1 MFRVKILTNQHTSL
15 VYRRRWV
22 VHPKIPSYIRF
33 GGTRRRTTGKCTIW
47 LKQQIVAFFRDFL
60 VFSSRRPRSQTS
72 FFYVAVYTL
81 NDLSESQESSQH
93 HLVKRQVDNRRV
105 VCYYANWA
113 VYRQGTAK
121 FSPQNI
127 NPYLCT
133 HLIYAFAG
141 LGKDDKIQTFDKY
154 QDLEKG
160 NKEIFSSSLYHKRC
174 NSFCK
179 NRKKSCRKSFLQRKN

>member
-1 MFRVKILTNQHTSL
+1 MISHL
-15 VYRRRWV
+15 WV
-22 VHPKIPSYIRF
+22 
-33 GGTRRRTTGKCTIW
+33 
-47 LKQQIVAFFRDFL
+47 FFMLIFL
-60 VFSSRRPRSQTS
+60 LLFFSVSSQ
-72 FFYVAVYTL
+72 
-81 NDLSESQESSQH
+81 NEDLSDASH
-93 HLVKRQVDNRRV
+93 HVVKRQIDDRRV

-141 LGKDDKIQTFDKY
+141 LGKDDTIQTFDKY

-160 NKEIFSSSLYHKRC
+160 KENTNAAVADI
-174 NSFCK
+174 
-179 NRKKSCRKSFLQRKN
+179 

>member
-1 MFRVKILTNQHTSL
+1 MGYNHHRRESGMISCLSQPHLTLLLFCGLSSL
-15 VYRRRWV
+15 IHSVYSQALSDV
-22 VHPKIPSYIRF
+22 IEQPEEPSEH
-33 GGTRRRTTGKCTIW
+33 
-47 LKQQIVAFFRDFL
+47 
-60 VFSSRRPRSQTS
+60 S
-72 FFYVAVYTL
+72 
-81 NDLSESQESSQH
+81 
-93 HLVKRQVDNRRV
+93 LVKRQIDERRV

-141 LGKDDKIQTFDKY
+141 LGKDDEIQTFDKY

-160 NKEIFSSSLYHKRC
+160 KVS
-174 NSFCK
+174 
-179 NRKKSCRKSFLQRKN
+179 

>member
-1 MFRVKILTNQHTSL
+1 M
-15 VYRRRWV
+15 
-22 VHPKIPSYIRF
+22 
-33 GGTRRRTTGKCTIW
+33 
-47 LKQQIVAFFRDFL
+47 
-60 VFSSRRPRSQTS
+60 SSQ
-72 FFYVAVYTL
+72 
-81 NDLSESQESSQH
+81 NEDLSDASH
-93 HLVKRQVDNRRV
+93 HVVKRQIDNRRV

-141 LGKDDKIQTFDKY
+141 LGKDDTIQTFDKY

-160 NKEIFSSSLYHKRC
+160 KENTAVGRVAESSSFAFSEIGILWPC
-174 NSFCK
+174 S
-179 NRKKSCRKSFLQRKN
+179 

>member
-1 MFRVKILTNQHTSL
+1 MKSCFKVKIFF
-15 VYRRRWV
+15 V
-22 VHPKIPSYIRF
+22 VVALKISADCLLLF
-33 GGTRRRTTGKCTIW
+33 
-47 LKQQIVAFFRDFL
+47 
-60 VFSSRRPRSQTS
+60 
-72 FFYVAVYTL
+72 AVYSQKSSG
-81 NDLSESQESSQH
+81 LSDETNSSVDETH
-93 HLVKRQVDNRRV
+93 SLVKRQIDERRV

-141 LGKDDKIQTFDKY
+141 LGKDDTIQTFDKY

-160 NKEIFSSSLYHKRC
+160 KNYLLIFRLS
-174 NSFCK
+174 
-179 NRKKSCRKSFLQRKN
+179 

>member
-1 MFRVKILTNQHTSL
+1 MKSCFKVKIFF
-15 VYRRRWV
+15 V
-22 VHPKIPSYIRF
+22 VVALKISADCLLLF
-33 GGTRRRTTGKCTIW
+33 
-47 LKQQIVAFFRDFL
+47 
-60 VFSSRRPRSQTS
+60 
-72 FFYVAVYTL
+72 AVYSQKSSG
-81 NDLSESQESSQH
+81 LSDETNSSVDETH
-93 HLVKRQVDNRRV
+93 SLVKRQIDERRV

-141 LGKDDKIQTFDKY
+141 LGKDDTIQTFDKY

-160 NKEIFSSSLYHKRC
+160 KNYLLIF
-174 NSFCK
+174 
-179 NRKKSCRKSFLQRKN
+179 CRQ

>member
-1 MFRVKILTNQHTSL
+1 M
-15 VYRRRWV
+15 
-22 VHPKIPSYIRF
+22 
-33 GGTRRRTTGKCTIW
+33 
-47 LKQQIVAFFRDFL
+47 
-60 VFSSRRPRSQTS
+60 SSQ
-72 FFYVAVYTL
+72 
-81 NDLSESQESSQH
+81 NEDLSDASH
-93 HLVKRQVDNRRV
+93 HVVKRQIDDRRV

-141 LGKDDKIQTFDKY
+141 LGKDDTIQTFDKY

-160 NKEIFSSSLYHKRC
+160 KKRYGSRRHLNPLLLLLAKEVFYSLVRET
-174 NSFCK
+174 
-179 NRKKSCRKSFLQRKN
+179 

>member
-1 MFRVKILTNQHTSL
+1 MKSCFKVKIFF
-15 VYRRRWV
+15 V
-22 VHPKIPSYIRF
+22 VVALKISADCLLLF
-33 GGTRRRTTGKCTIW
+33 
-47 LKQQIVAFFRDFL
+47 
-60 VFSSRRPRSQTS
+60 
-72 FFYVAVYTL
+72 AVYSQKSSG
-81 NDLSESQESSQH
+81 LSDETNSSVDETH
-93 HLVKRQVDNRRV
+93 SLVKRQIDERRV

-141 LGKDDKIQTFDKY
+141 LGKDDTIQTFDKY

-160 NKEIFSSSLYHKRC
+160 KNYLLIFR
-174 NSFCK
+174 
-179 NRKKSCRKSFLQRKN
+179 RQ

>member
-1 MFRVKILTNQHTSL
+1 MYNLVEATNCCFF
-15 VYRRRWV
+15 
-22 VHPKIPSYIRF
+22 PGFPRF
-33 GGTRRRTTGKCTIW
+33 FDGLRT
-47 LKQQIVAFFRDFL
+47 
-60 VFSSRRPRSQTS
+60 RSQS
-72 FFYVAVYTL
+72 ILYLLSVYTL
-81 NDLSESQESSQH
+81 TDLSESQEH

-160 NKEIFSSSLYHKRC
+160 NKVIW
-174 NSFCK
+174 
-179 NRKKSCRKSFLQRKN
+179 

>member
-1 MFRVKILTNQHTSL
+1 MVVALKISADCLL
-15 VYRRRWV
+15 L
-22 VHPKIPSYIRF
+22 F
-33 GGTRRRTTGKCTIW
+33 
-47 LKQQIVAFFRDFL
+47 
-60 VFSSRRPRSQTS
+60 
-72 FFYVAVYTL
+72 AVYSQKSSG
-81 NDLSESQESSQH
+81 LSDETNSSVDETH
-93 HLVKRQVDNRRV
+93 SLVKRQIDERRV

-141 LGKDDKIQTFDKY
+141 LGKDDTIQTFDKY

-160 NKEIFSSSLYHKRC
+160 KNYLLIF
-174 NSFCK
+174 
-179 NRKKSCRKSFLQRKN
+179 CRQ